1 MLSYKIIE
9 SHQGRISI
17 MSEVGV
23 GTSVTIYLPMFQSE
37 QVASHAATP
46 PMTGTLQ

>member
-17 MSEVGV
+17 MSEVGI

-37 QVASHAATP
+37 QVTSCVAMLP
-46 PMTGTLQ
+46 ITGAL